1 MRRFTAIFA
10 ALLFV
15 LISQSQCVLAV
26 VTVAPSDPHIAYVGR
41 FTDDFRFGWT
51 GSAMRLRFDGTSA
64 AANLSLTIGDKA
76 AMQVIVDGRPTKTL
90 IITPA
95 QSRYDLAADLPAG
108 PHTIEL
114 FKRTEGFY
122 GELKF
127 AGFELSDD
135 AKPLSLPP
143 VDRRILIIGDSI
155 TCGYGNEAATV
166 AEGLTVEN
174 ENGYMAYGPIAARAV
189 QADILMLCWSGRGIH
204 RTRGLK
210 NDRDGLMPSF
220 LDKPLPMNPR
230 ITCDPASY
238 VPNIIVINLG
248 TNDLFRG
255 PKNEKPE
262 LTKEQY
268 LGDYRAFIQRLHQL
282 HPDAQIIAAIGPMEV
297 EPLDTWLADLDQQY
311 PYVHHLV
318 FEKFRGREEIGG
330 HAHPSVK
337 GHQRMADELTAEIR
351 KLTGW

>member
-1 MRRFTAIFA
+1 MRRFASILTT
-10 ALLFV
+10 LLFV
-15 LISQSQCVLAV
+15 LVAQSHCVLAD
-26 VTVAPSDPHIAYVGR
+26 VTVPPSDSHIAYVGR

-51 GSAMRLRFDGTSA
+51 GSTMRLRFDGTSA
-64 AANLSLTIGDKA
+64 AAMLSLTSGDKA
-76 AMQVIVDGRPTKTL
+76 AMQVIVDGQPTQTL

-127 AGFELSDD
+127 GGFELSDD
-135 AKPLSLPP
+135 AKPLALPP

-174 ENGYMAYGPIAARAV
+174 ENGYMSYGPIAARAV
-189 QADILMLCWSGRGIH
+189 HADILMLCWSGRGLY

-210 NDRDGLMPSF
+210 NDREGLMPSF
-220 LDKPLPMNPR
+220 LDKPLPMNSR
-230 ITCDPASY
+230 ITCDPDRY

-248 TNDLFRG
+248 TNDCWTENG
-255 PKNEKPE
+255 KKPE
-262 LTKEQY
+262 LTKDQY
-268 LGDYRAFIQRLHQL
+268 LDAYRRFIEQLHKL
-282 HPDAQIIAAIGPMEV
+282 HPDAQIIAAIGPMLV
-297 EPLDTWLADLDQQY
+297 EPVDGWLVDLEQQY
-311 PYVHHLV
+311 PYVHRLV
-318 FEKFRGREEIGG
+318 FEAFRGKEEIGG
-330 HAHPSVK
+330 HTHPSVK
-337 GHQRMADELTAEIR
+337 GHQRMADELTTEIR
-351 KLTGW
+351 KLTNW